1 MSAARTRATAA
12 SIPPPTAKPRL
23 RLAATLWS
31 FVGHP
36 SPGREWSLDR
46 KVAAIAAAGFEGVQS
61 VHRPE
66 IGALA
71 RRHQLALIGAF
82 DAEDPAN
89 FRQQIADLVADGAAI
104 ANIQVAEHDTPPAQ
118 ALKWTL
124 AVRRECRRQ
133 GLRWQIETHRG
144 TATETPEKFAA
155 IAAGYRRATGEL
167 LPVTWDHSHFAVTK
181 HLRPEHFSA
190 RLLTAPALV
199 QRSRLIHCRPFNGHH
214 CQIAVTDARGRR
226 TPEYHAWL
234 VFARDLFAQW
244 LAGAA
249 GGAELWVVVEQGS
262 AAGGYNLSVF
272 NPPWHDALVCA
283 RDLRALWRSLLL
295 ENANRRGS

>member
-1 MSAARTRATAA
+1 MSASRNVTVRRCAGA
-12 SIPPPTAKPRL
+12 STSHPGKKPRL

-36 SPGREWSLDR
+36 SSKREWSLER

-71 RRHQLALIGAF
+71 RRHHLALIGAF
-82 DAEDPAN
+82 DAEEPAN
-89 FRQQIADLVADGAAI
+89 FRQQIADLVADGATI
-104 ANIQVAEHDTPPAQ
+104 ANIQVAEHDTPPTQ
-118 ALKWTL
+118 AVKWTL
-124 AVRRECRRQ
+124 ALRRECRRQ

-155 IAAGYRRATGEL
+155 IATGYRRATGEL

-181 HLRPEHFSA
+181 HMRPEHYSS
-190 RLLTAPALV
+190 RLLTEPALL

-214 CQIAVTDARGRR
+214 CQIALTDRRGRR
-226 TPEYHAWL
+226 TPEYRAWL
-234 VFARDLFAQW
+234 GFARDLLAQW
-244 LAGAA
+244 LAGAEA
-249 GGAELWVVVEQGS
+249 GAELWVVVEQGS
-262 AAGGYNLSVF
+262 ELGGYNLSVF
-272 NPPWHDALVCA
+272 NPPWVDAQVCA
-283 RDLRALWRSLLL
+283 GDLRRLWSELT
-295 ENANRRGS
+295 